1 MTKKQIELPE
11 TLALP
16 AEGFV
21 RVKQLV
27 RFIPFSRTT
36 IWRKVKDGAFPRPI
50 KLSSYVTA
58 WRVADVR
65 EWIAQAAQGK
75 PS

>member
-1 MTKKQIELPE
+1 MAKQSELPE

-16 AEGFV
+16 TEGFI

-36 IWRKVKDGAFPRPI
+36 VWRKVKDGAFPRPV
-50 KLSSYVTA
+50 KLSAYVTA

-65 EWIAQAAQGK
+65 DWIEQAGGK
-75 PS
+75 PT